1 MEESDALAALSAL
14 ANPLRLAA
22 FRRLVVAGREGLAA
36 GALAEAL
43 GTPPSTLS
51 SALSL
56 LESARLVSGERRG
69 RSILY
74 AARLDGLRDLLA
86 LPDRGLLRRPARPL
100 PPRAR
105 LPRPPRS
112 LLLRRPR

>member
-56 LESARLVSGERRG
+56 LESARL
-69 RSILY
+69 
-74 AARLDGLRDLLA
+74 DGLRDLLRFLIEDCCGGRPDLCRPALDSLA
-86 LPDRGLLRRPARPL
+86 LPEACC
-100 PPRAR
+100 
-105 LPRPPRS
+105 
-112 LLLRRPR
+112 

>member
-74 AARLDGLRDLLA
+74 AARLDGLRDLLGFLIEDCCGGRPDLCRPALDSLA
-86 LPDRGLLRRPARPL
+86 LPEACC
-100 PPRAR
+100 
-105 LPRPPRS
+105 
-112 LLLRRPR
+112 